1 MSENFESKITS
12 LTQRFA
18 DLGKVL
24 ADLKAKRTELAPAA
38 VEGDKQAR
46 AELAQLDTASDA
58 AAREGNLITTAID
71 QIKRLAAQAKE
82 AAAAKERGKR
92 EATAAKI
99 AERILAT
106 DAEIDGLLKQLRR
119 LFEERRGM
127 AVELRK
133 TNCFD
138 PYLVLKMHNRHAP
151 TAACYAAQLREFI
164 SMELIIPEHQRSLA
178 SSDVW
183 LTWPIKA
190 IELQQQPQGNSH
202 GNQTETQ
209 RKGNN
214 HK

>member
-1 MSENFESKITS
+1 MAGE
-12 LTQRFA
+12 
-18 DLGKVL
+18 
-24 ADLKAKRTELAPAA
+24 LK
-38 VEGDKQAR
+38 
-46 AELAQLDTASDA
+46 
-58 AAREGNLITTAID
+58 
-71 QIKRLAAQAKE
+71 
-82 AAAAKERGKR
+82 
-92 EATAAKI
+92 
-99 AERILAT
+99 
-106 DAEIDGLLKQLRR
+106 
-119 LFEERRGM
+119 
-127 AVELRK
+127 K

-164 SMELIIPEHQRSLA
+164 SMELIIPEHQRSLV

-214 HK
+214 HEQ